1 MLNKKLVMMFATI
14 IAFTGVLAAQ
24 EQPQKVIKHTPIAQ
38 TSPSSGQ
45 EMYKSYCAVC
55 HGVAGKGDGPAASAL
70 KSPPADLTLL
80 SKNKGGKFPALE
92 IAATLHG
99 EGALPVHGSRE
110 MPVWGPLF
118 RGMSGGHDSE
128 VQQRISNLTK
138 YIESLQEK

>member
-1 MLNKKLVMMFATI
+1 MVNTKLVIMFAAI
-14 IAFTGVLAAQ
+14 IPFASVMAAQ
-24 EQPQKVIKHTPIAQ
+24 DQPQKVIKHVPIAR

-45 EMYKSYCAVC
+45 EMYKTYCATC

-70 KSPPADLTLL
+70 KVPPANLGLL
-80 SKNKGGKFPALE
+80 SKNNGGKFPALK
-92 IAATLHG
+92 ISATLHG
-99 EGALPVHGSRE
+99 EGTPAHGSKD

-118 RGMSGGHDSE
+118 RGMSGGHETE